1 MSLSDR
7 IARLALQTKPKN
19 VHRTSRVALL
29 TLTLLFC
36 SATLTYAARRSGFT
50 SFDFPG
56 AFETHGQGITAAGE
70 VVGVYAPMAN
80 SFVHGFVLH
89 NGNFTPF
96 DVPGADFTD
105 AGWINSRGQI
115 VGTYGFLL
123 RKGNFES
130 IDIPG
135 ALFTEANGINPEGD
149 IVGRYA
155 SSDGKVHGYLHS
167 RVK

>member
-7 IARLALQTKPKN
+7 IARLALQTKPQN

-56 AFETHGQGITAAGE
+56 AIETQGGGITAAGE
-70 VVGVYAPMAN
+70 ILGRYVSTDGKLHA
-80 SFVHGFVLH
+80 FVLQK
-89 NGNFTPF
+89 GNFTSIDF
-96 DVPGADFTD
+96 PGADFTD

-115 VGTYGFLL
+115 VGTYGF
-123 RKGNFES
+123 
-130 IDIPG
+130 
-135 ALFTEANGINPEGD
+135 
-149 IVGRYA
+149 V
-155 SSDGKVHGYLHS
+155 DGKVLAYRLSAGTFTSIEYPGAD
-167 RVK
+167 VGGPP